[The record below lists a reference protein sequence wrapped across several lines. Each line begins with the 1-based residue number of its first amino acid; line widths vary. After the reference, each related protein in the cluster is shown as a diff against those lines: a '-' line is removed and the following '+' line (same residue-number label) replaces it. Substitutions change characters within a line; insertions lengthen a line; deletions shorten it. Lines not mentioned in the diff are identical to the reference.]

1 MILNPTLKSQ
11 VLFSQL
17 QKDKLE
23 TEAELGANR
32 LELRSEG
39 FYDDFFN

>member
-1 MILNPTLKSQ
+1 MILNSTLKSQ

-17 QKDKLE
+17 PKDKFE
-23 TEAELGANR
+23 TKAELGVNR